1 MTQSG
6 PLRWARQ
13 ALLCLA
19 WLLCGPLA
27 AQPLAPSDLAVLVDA
42 SGTETIASVSA
53 PSARARF
60 RPAAGDG
67 VNAGY
72 THDVHWLRFTVQ
84 APSPGPWW
92 LDVQPA
98 VLDDLR
104 LFEPVAEGFVER
116 RSGDRQPIA
125 SRELD
130 YRAFIFK
137 LDLPD
142 LGPRVFYLRIQTG
155 GSLHARLSL
164 WRPDDFRAA
173 QSREFIGLGLYF
185 GMTAMMCLLNLVLW
199 VSLRE
204 SLFVWFSLYL
214 LTHATVHFGYFG
226 LTAQFLPGE
235 GPALA
240 GFWTALGMASAMST
254 MAIFNQRLLRIDFR
268 NRLQVLPFRVQA
280 LLPWLLLPAWFA
292 GHFQEVAPVA
302 LVCTSLFT
310 VWSWVLVLRLCR
322 LGSREGRWILLVQTI
337 GLAGIF
343 TRTMVLLGWL
353 DGGLISLTVV
363 IAPSFI
369 AMLVLQSV
377 LILRITSLRGE
388 RNQAQQTA
396 SQAAHEAAQ
405 LREAQAEQLRSQAQL
420 RSTLAR
426 LRHAQV
432 LGKIGNWER
441 DLASGELT
449 WSALM
454 YQHFERDPSGP
465 VPTRQV
471 FKSLLTPAS
480 WRAKEAAIQLTQIT
494 GEPYVIEIEL
504 ALPSGRQRWLE
515 SRGAAQRDAQGL
527 VFKVH
532 GTAQDITERRA
543 AQAAKAEHLAEHL
556 ADQIASR
563 SKSEFLARVSHE
575 LRTPL
580 NAVLGFSQLLSLED
594 QVRASPALAEQVNAI
609 HGAADHLKS
618 MIDDVLDLA
627 LIQADGLS
635 LVAEPS
641 SVGTLAAECLSW
653 LGVMAAS
660 RQVSLRISG
669 QQLDWRV
676 IADHR
681 RLRQVLINLLSN
693 AIKYNRVGGQVS
705 LAISHEPGSMADG
718 SASGAGWVCL
728 AVSDTGQG
736 LTQRQIDSLY
746 QPFNRL
752 GAELSEVEGSGLG
765 LSLAREL
772 AEAMG
777 GRLKVRSEPGQGS
790 VFTLWLPAVQDG
802 AAFNRV
808 ATPTRR
814 QATDAAGDDGLGD
827 RGLALGPVLSD
838 FVVLYVEDNRLNVLV
853 MRHAFKRLEGVRLE
867 VATDGGSGLAL
878 AQQLRPD
885 LLLIDLNLPVL
896 NGTELM
902 RRLRADPALAGTPC
916 VAVSANSLPTDIE
929 LALGAGFDDYITKPF
944 AVDRVLDVV
953 QRLRREAG
961 MQRSGLQA
969 ELFDSVQ

>member
-1 MTQSG
+1 MKQSG

-53 PSARARF
+53 PAARARF
-60 RPAAGDG
+60 LPAGRDG
-67 VNAGY
+67 FNAGY

-84 APSPGPWW
+84 APSPGLWW
-92 LDVQPA
+92 LEVQPA

-130 YRAFIFK
+130 YRAFVFK

-142 LGPRVFYLRIQTG
+142 LVPRVFYLRIQTS

-173 QSREFIGLGLYF
+173 QSREFVGLGLYF
-185 GMTAMMCLLNLVLW
+185 GMAAMMCLLNLVLW
-199 VSLRE
+199 ASLRE

-214 LTHATVHFGYFG
+214 LTHVTVHFGYFG
-226 LTAQFLPGE
+226 FASQLLPGE
-235 GPALA
+235 GLALA
-240 GFWTALGMASAMST
+240 GLWTVFGMASAMST
-254 MAIFNQRLLRIDFR
+254 MAIFNQQLLRIDSR

-292 GHFQEVAPVA
+292 GHFQEAAPIA

-322 LGSREGRWILLVQTI
+322 FGSREARWILLVQTI

-343 TRTMVLLGWL
+343 MRTMVLLGWL
-353 DGGLISLTVV
+353 DGGLISLTMV
-363 IAPSFI
+363 IAPSFVS
-369 AMLVLQSV
+369 MLILQAV
-377 LILRITSLRGE
+377 LILRITALRGE
-388 RNQAQQTA
+388 RNQAQQQA
-396 SQAAHEAAQ
+396 SQAAREAEQ
-405 LREAQAEQLRSQAQL
+405 LREAQAEQQRSQALL
-420 RSTLAR
+420 RSTVAS

-441 DLASGELT
+441 DLKGDDST
-449 WSALM
+449 WSPVM
-454 YQHFERDPSGP
+454 YQLFERDPLLP
-465 VPTRQV
+465 PPTWQERA
-471 FKSLLTPAS
+471 SLWTPAS
-480 WRAKEAAIQLTQIT
+480 WLLMRAATLSAIAT
-494 GEPYVIEIEL
+494 GEPYVIELEL
-504 ALPSGRQRWLE
+504 ALPSGRQRWVE
-515 SRGAAQRDAQGL
+515 SRGAALRDAQGL
-527 VFKVH
+527 VFKLH
-532 GTAQDITERRA
+532 GTAQDITDRRA
-543 AQAAKAEHLAEHL
+543 AQAAKAEQLAEQL
-556 ADQIASR
+556 TSR
-563 SKSEFLARVSHE
+563 GKSEFLARVSHE

-627 LIQADGLS
+627 LIQADGLR

-641 SVGTLAAECLSW
+641 SVGPLAAECLSW

-669 QQLDWRV
+669 QELDWRV
-676 IADHR
+676 TADHR
-681 RLRQVLINLLSN
+681 RLRQILINLLSN
-693 AIKYNRVGGQVS
+693 AIKYNRVGGQVL
-705 LAISHEPGSMADG
+705 LAISHEPGSVAD
-718 SASGAGWVCL
+718 APARDAGWVCL

-752 GAELSEVEGSGLG
+752 GAELGEVEGSGLG

-777 GRLKVRSEPGQGS
+777 GRLQVRSEPGKGS

-802 AAFNRV
+802 AGFNGV
-808 ATPTRR
+808 ATRTAR

-827 RGLALGPVLSD
+827 RVLSLGPAVSE
-838 FVVLYVEDNRLNVLV
+838 FNVLYVEDNRLNVLV
-853 MRHAFKRLEGVRLE
+853 MRHAFKRLEGIRLE

-878 AQQLRPD
+878 ARQLRPD

-896 NGTELM
+896 SGTELM
-902 RRLRADPALAGTPC
+902 RRLRADPALASTPC

-929 LALGAGFDDYITKPF
+929 LALTAGFDDYITKPF

-961 MQRSGLQA
+961 MRRSGLQA

>member
-1 MTQSG
+1 M
-6 PLRWARQ
+6 RWARQ

-53 PSARARF
+53 PAARARF
-60 RPAAGDG
+60 RPVGGDG
-67 VNAGY
+67 FNAGY

-104 LFEPVAEGFVER
+104 LFEPVAEGFAER

-130 YRAFIFK
+130 YRAFVFK

-173 QSREFIGLGLYF
+173 QSREFIGLGMYF

-204 SLFVWFSLYL
+204 SLFVWFGLYL
-214 LTHATVHFGYFG
+214 LAQAAVHFGYFG
-226 LTAQFLPGE
+226 FASQLLPGE
-235 GPALA
+235 GLALA
-240 GFWTALGMASAMST
+240 GFWTVFGMASAMST
-254 MAIFNQRLLRIDFR
+254 MAVFNQQLLRIESR

-310 VWSWVLVLRLCR
+310 VWSWVLVLRLCCF
-322 LGSREGRWILLVQTI
+322 GSREARWILLVQTI

-343 TRTMVLLGWL
+343 MRTMVLLGWL
-353 DGGLISLTVV
+353 DGGLISLTMV
-363 IAPSFI
+363 IAPSFVS
-369 AMLVLQSV
+369 MLVMQAV
-377 LILRITSLRGE
+377 LILRITALRGE
-388 RNQAQQTA
+388 RNQAQQQA
-396 SQAAHEAAQ
+396 SQAAREAEQ
-405 LREAQAEQLRSQAQL
+405 LREAQAEQQRSQALL
-420 RSTLAR
+420 RSTVAS

-441 DLASGELT
+441 DLKGDDST
-449 WSALM
+449 WSPVM
-454 YQHFERDPSGP
+454 YQLFERDPLLP
-465 VPTRQV
+465 PPTWQERA
-471 FKSLLTPAS
+471 SLWTPAS
-480 WRAKEAAIQLTQIT
+480 WLLMRAATLSAIAT
-494 GEPYVIEIEL
+494 GEPYVIELEL
-504 ALPSGRQRWLE
+504 ALPSGRQRWVE
-515 SRGAAQRDAQGL
+515 SRGAALRDAQGL
-527 VFKVH
+527 VFKLH
-532 GTAQDITERRA
+532 GTAQDITDRRA
-543 AQAAKAEHLAEHL
+543 AQAAKAEQLAEQL
-556 ADQIASR
+556 TSR
-563 SKSEFLARVSHE
+563 GKSEFLARVSHE

-641 SVGTLAAECLSW
+641 SVGPLAAECLSW

-669 QQLDWRV
+669 QELDWRV
-676 IADHR
+676 TADHR

-693 AIKYNRVGGQVS
+693 AIKYNRVGGQVL
-705 LAISHEPGSMADG
+705 LAISHEPGSVADG
-718 SASGAGWVCL
+718 PASGAGWVCL

-752 GAELSEVEGSGLG
+752 GAEHSEVEGSGLG

-777 GRLKVRSEPGQGS
+777 GRLQVRSEPGKGS

-802 AAFNRV
+802 AGFNGV
-808 ATPTRR
+808 ATRTAR

-827 RGLALGPVLSD
+827 RGLALGPAVSD

-853 MRHAFKRLEGVRLE
+853 MRHALKRLEGIRLE

-878 AQQLRPD
+878 ARQLRPD

-896 NGTELM
+896 SGTELM
-902 RRLRADPALAGTPC
+902 RRLRADPALASTPC

-929 LALGAGFDDYITKPF
+929 LALTAGFDDYITKPF
-944 AVDRVLDVV
+944 AVGRVIDVV

-961 MQRSGLQA
+961 MRRSGLQA

>member
-1 MTQSG
+1 MKQSG

-53 PSARARF
+53 PAARARF
-60 RPAAGDG
+60 RPAGGDG
-67 VNAGY
+67 FNAGY

-104 LFEPVAEGFVER
+104 LFEPVAEGFAER

-125 SRELD
+125 SREVD
-130 YRAFIFK
+130 NHAFVFK

-142 LGPRVFYLRIQTG
+142 LHPRVYYLRIQT
-155 GSLHARLSL
+155 SSSSQARLSL

-173 QSREFIGLGLYF
+173 QSREFAGLGMYF

-199 VSLRE
+199 VSMRE
-204 SLFVWFSLYL
+204 SLFIWFSLYL
-214 LTHATVHFGYFG
+214 LAQAALHFGYFG
-226 LTAQFLPGE
+226 FASQLLPGD

-240 GFWTALGMASAMST
+240 GSWTAFGMASAMST
-254 MAIFNQRLLRIDFR
+254 MAVFNQRLLRIESR

-322 LGSREGRWILLVQTI
+322 FGSREARWILLVQTI

-343 TRTMVLLGWL
+343 MRTMVLLGWL
-353 DGGLISLTVV
+353 DGGLISLTMV
-363 IAPSFI
+363 IAPSFVS
-369 AMLVLQSV
+369 MLVMQAV
-377 LILRITSLRGE
+377 LILRITALRGE
-388 RNQAQQTA
+388 RNQAQRQA
-396 SQAAHEAAQ
+396 SQAAREAEQ
-405 LREAQAEQLRSQAQL
+405 LREAQAEQQRSQALL
-420 RSTLAR
+420 RSTVAS

-441 DLASGELT
+441 DLKGDDST
-449 WSALM
+449 WSPVM
-454 YQHFERDPSGP
+454 YQLFERDPQFP
-465 VPTRQV
+465 PPTLQERA
-471 FKSLLTPAS
+471 SLWTPAS
-480 WRAKEAAIQLTQIT
+480 WLLMRAATLNAIAT
-494 GEPYVIEIEL
+494 GEPYVIELEL
-504 ALPSGRQRWLE
+504 ALPSGRQRWVE
-515 SRGAAQRDAQGL
+515 SRGAALRDAQGL
-527 VFKVH
+527 VFKLH
-532 GTAQDITERRA
+532 GTAQDITDRRA
-543 AQAAKAEHLAEHL
+543 AQAAKAEQLAE
-556 ADQIASR
+556 QMASR
-563 SKSEFLARVSHE
+563 GKSEFLARVSHE

-594 QVRASPALAEQVNAI
+594 QVRASPALAEQVDAI

-641 SVGTLAAECLSW
+641 SVGPLAAECLSW

-660 RQVSLRISG
+660 RQVSLCISG
-669 QQLDWRV
+669 QELDWRV

-705 LAISHEPGSMADG
+705 LAISHEPGSVADG
-718 SASGAGWVCL
+718 PASDAGWVCL

-752 GAELSEVEGSGLG
+752 GAEHSEVEGSGLG

-777 GRLKVRSEPGQGS
+777 GRLQVRSEPGKGS

-802 AAFNRV
+802 AGFNGV
-808 ATPTRR
+808 ATRTAR

-827 RGLALGPVLSD
+827 RGLALGPAVSD
-838 FVVLYVEDNRLNVLV
+838 FNVLYVEDNRLNVLV
-853 MRHAFKRLEGVRLE
+853 MRHALKRLEGIRLE

-878 AQQLRPD
+878 ARQLRPD

-896 NGTELM
+896 SGTELM
-902 RRLRADPALAGTPC
+902 RRLRADPALASTPC

-929 LALGAGFDDYITKPF
+929 LALTAGFDDYITKPF
-944 AVDRVLDVV
+944 AVGRVIDVV

-961 MQRSGLQA
+961 MRRSGLQA

>member
-1 MTQSG
+1 M
-6 PLRWARQ
+6 RWALQ

-53 PSARARF
+53 RAARARC
-60 RPAAGDG
+60 RPAGGDG
-67 VNAGY
+67 FNAGS

-104 LFEPVAEGFVER
+104 LFEPVAEGFAER

-130 YRAFIFK
+130 YRAFVFK

-164 WRPDDFRAA
+164 WKPDDFRAA
-173 QSREFIGLGLYF
+173 QSREFIGLGMYF

-214 LTHATVHFGYFG
+214 LTHVTVHFGYFG
-226 LTAQFLPGE
+226 FASQLLPGE
-235 GPALA
+235 GLALA
-240 GFWTALGMASAMST
+240 GLWTVFGMASAMST
-254 MAIFNQRLLRIDFR
+254 MAVFNQQLLRIESR

-292 GHFQEVAPVA
+292 GHFQEVAPIA
-302 LVCTSLFT
+302 LACTSLFT

-322 LGSREGRWILLVQTI
+322 LGGREARWILLVQTI
-337 GLAGIF
+337 GLSGIF

-353 DGGLISLTVV
+353 DGGLVSLTMV

-369 AMLVLQSV
+369 SMLVLQSV
-377 LILRITSLRGE
+377 LILRITALRDE
-388 RNQAQQTA
+388 RNQAQRQA
-396 SQAAHEAAQ
+396 SQAAREAAL
-405 LREAQAEQLRSQAQL
+405 LREAQAENQRSQALL
-420 RSTLAR
+420 RSTVAR

-449 WSALM
+449 WSPVM
-454 YQHFERDPSGP
+454 CQHFELDPGGP
-465 VPTRQV
+465 APTDRAFV
-471 FKSLLTPAS
+471 SLLTPAS
-480 WRAKEAAIQLTQIT
+480 WRALEAAMQLTQIT
-494 GEPYVIEIEL
+494 GEPYVAEIEL
-504 ALPSGRQRWLE
+504 VLPSGRQRWLE
-515 SRGAAQRDAQGL
+515 SRGAVLRGAHGL
-527 VFKVH
+527 AVKLH
-532 GTAQDITERRA
+532 GTAQDITERYA
-543 AQAAKAEHLAEHL
+543 AQAAKAEQLAERL
-556 ADQIASR
+556 AEQMASR
-563 SKSEFLARVSHE
+563 GKSEFLARVSHE

-641 SVGTLAAECLSW
+641 SVGPLAAECLSW

-669 QQLDWRV
+669 QELDWRV
-676 IADHR
+676 TADHR
-681 RLRQVLINLLSN
+681 RLRQILINLLSN

-705 LAISHEPGSMADG
+705 LAISHEPGSVADG

-777 GRLKVRSEPGQGS
+777 GRLQVRSEPGKGS

-802 AAFNRV
+802 AGFNGV
-808 ATPTRR
+808 ATRTAR

-827 RGLALGPVLSD
+827 RSLALGPVLSD

-853 MRHAFKRLEGVRLE
+853 MRHAFKRLEGIRLE

-878 AQQLRPD
+878 ARQLRPD

-896 NGTELM
+896 SGTELM
-902 RRLRADPALAGTPC
+902 RRLRADPVLASTPC

-929 LALGAGFDDYITKPF
+929 LALTAGFDDYITKPF
-944 AVDRVLDVV
+944 AVGRVIDVV

-961 MQRSGLQA
+961 MRRSGLQA

>member
-1 MTQSG
+1 MDSDLPAPSAQRPAPSAPCPFRGTSAEPAAGAGHAVTQSG

-641 SVGTLAAECLSW
+641 SVGPLAAECLSW

-693 AIKYNRVGGQVS
+693 AIKYNRVGGQV
-705 LAISHEPGSMADG
+705 
-718 SASGAGWVCL
+718 
-728 AVSDTGQG
+728 
-736 LTQRQIDSLY
+736 
-746 QPFNRL
+746 FNRL

>member
-1 MTQSG
+1 VTQSG

-60 RPAAGDG
+60 LPAAGNG
-67 VNAGY
+67 VSAGY
-72 THDVHWLRFTVQ
+72 THDVYWLRFTVQ
-84 APSPGPWW
+84 VPSPGPWW

-98 VLDDLR
+98 MLDDLR

-130 YRAFIFK
+130 YRAFVFK
-137 LDLPD
+137 LDLLD
-142 LGPRVFYLRIQTG
+142 LGPRVFYLRIQTS

-173 QSREFIGLGLYF
+173 QSREFVGLGLYF
-185 GMTAMMCLLNLVLW
+185 GMAAMMCLLNLVLW

-214 LTHATVHFGYFG
+214 STHATVHFGFFG
-226 LTAQFLPGE
+226 LAAQFLPGE

-240 GFWTALGMASAMST
+240 GFWTALGMASSMST
-254 MAIFNQRLLRIDFR
+254 MAVFNQRLLRIDSR
-268 NRLQVLPFRVQA
+268 NRLQVLPFRIQA

-302 LVCTSLFT
+302 LACTSLFT

-322 LGSREGRWILLVQTI
+322 FGSREARWILLVQTI
-337 GLAGIF
+337 DLSGTF
-343 TRTMVLLGWL
+343 TLTMVLLGWL
-353 DGGLISLTVV
+353 NGGLMSLTAV

-369 AMLVLQSV
+369 SMLVVQAV
-377 LILRITSLRGE
+377 LILRITSLRVE
-388 RNQAQQTA
+388 RNQAQQQA
-396 SQAAHEAAQ
+396 SEAAREAAQ
-405 LREAQAEQLRSQAQL
+405 LREAQAEQQRSQAL
-420 RSTLAR
+420 LSSTLAS
-426 LRHAQV
+426 LGQAQV

-441 DLASGELT
+441 YLKGDDSN
-449 WSALM
+449 WSPVM
-454 YQHFERDPSGP
+454 YQLFERDPQLP
-465 VPTRQV
+465 PPTWQERA
-471 FKSLLTPAS
+471 SLWTPAS
-480 WRAKEAAIQLTQIT
+480 WLLMRAATLNAIAT
-494 GEPYVIEIEL
+494 GEPYVIELEL
-504 ALPSGRQRWLE
+504 ALPSGRQRWVE
-515 SRGAAQRDAQGL
+515 SRGAALRDAQGL
-527 VFKVH
+527 VFKLH
-532 GTAQDITERRA
+532 GTAQDITDRRA
-543 AQAAKAEHLAEHL
+543 AQAAKAEHLA
-556 ADQIASR
+556 DQIASR
-563 SKSEFLARVSHE
+563 GKSEFLARVSHE

-594 QVRASPALAEQVNAI
+594 QVRASPALAEQVDAI

-641 SVGTLAAECLSW
+641 SVGPLAAECLSW

-669 QQLDWRV
+669 QELDWRV
-676 IADHR
+676 TADHR

-705 LAISHEPGSMADG
+705 LAISHEPGSAADG
-718 SASGAGWVCL
+718 PASGAGWVCL

-736 LTQRQIDSLY
+736 LTQRQINSLY

-772 AEAMG
+772 TEAMG
-777 GRLKVRSEPGQGS
+777 GRLKVRSEPGKGS

-802 AAFNRV
+802 AVFSGV
-808 ATPTRR
+808 AARTGR
-814 QATDAAGDDGLGD
+814 QATDAAGDEVLGD
-827 RGLALGPVLSD
+827 RALALGPVLSD
-838 FVVLYVEDNRLNVLV
+838 FNVLYVEDNRLNVLV
-853 MRHAFKRLEGVRLE
+853 MRHALKRLEGIRLE

-916 VAVSANSLPTDIE
+916 VAVSANSMPTDIE
-929 LALGAGFDDYITKPF
+929 LALAAGFDDYITKPF
-944 AVDRVLDVV
+944 AVNRVLDVV